1 MLIALCFFAFLAG
14 FVEAVVGGGGLI
26 QLPAM
31 FLFMPELSL
40 LQTLATNKT
49 ANFLGTTVS
58 AIQYTRKT
66 DVSLRHLTPII
77 VAAFISSFC
86 GAILV
91 SHIAKEQF
99 MPIIVAVLSIVLLYT
114 IFKKQLGVVATDKQ
128 LTNIQYYLYGISM
141 GLVLGMYDGLI
152 GPGTGS
158 FLVFG
163 FIILFGFDFLHA
175 SANAKVINVVT
186 NIAALS
192 FFIARGGVIWRIAL
206 PLALANM
213 LGNYLGAH
221 MAIKKGNGFVRGF
234 FIVMV
239 LILIVKLAYDYLIS

>member
-1 MLIALCFFAFLAG
+1 MLIALSFFAFLAG

-31 FLFMPELSL
+31 FLLMPELSL

-66 DVSLRHLTPII
+66 DVRLRYLAPVI
-77 VAAFISSFC
+77 VTAFISSFC

-91 SHIAKEQF
+91 SYIAKEQF
-99 MPIIVAVLSIVLLYT
+99 MPIIVVVLSIVLLYT
-114 IFKKQLGVVATDKQ
+114 IFKKQLGVTATDKQ
-128 LTNIQYYLYGISM
+128 LTKTQYYLYAVSI
-141 GLVLGMYDGLI
+141 GLIIGMYDGLI

-192 FFIARGGVIWRIAL
+192 FFIAKGGVVWRIAL

-221 MAIKKGNGFVRGF
+221 MAIKKGNSFVRGF
-234 FIVMV
+234 FIVTV
-239 LILIVKLAYDYLIS
+239 LILILKLAYDYLIA

>member
-31 FLFMPELSL
+31 FLLMPELSL

-66 DVSLRHLTPII
+66 DVSLRYLTPII
-77 VAAFISSFC
+77 IAAFISSFC

-99 MPIIVAVLSIVLLYT
+99 MPIIVVVLSIVLLYT

-128 LTNIQYYLYGISM
+128 LTNFQYYLYSISM

>member
-31 FLFMPELSL
+31 FLLMPELSL

-66 DVSLRHLTPII
+66 DVSLRYLAPII
-77 VAAFISSFC
+77 IAAFISSFC

-99 MPIIVAVLSIVLLYT
+99 MPIIVVVLSIVLLYT

-128 LTNIQYYLYGISM
+128 LTRTQYYLYGISM